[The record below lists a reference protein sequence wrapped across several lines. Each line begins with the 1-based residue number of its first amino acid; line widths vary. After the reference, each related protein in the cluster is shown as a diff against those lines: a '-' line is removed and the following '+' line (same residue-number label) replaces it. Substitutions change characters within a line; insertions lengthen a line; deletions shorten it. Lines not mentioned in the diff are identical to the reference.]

1 MNSTRREFLRR
12 ASIGMLAF
20 GSLRSATRVRA
31 GTDCS
36 RVSGTGSYSLGPF
49 EAVEAGGEPVFIV
62 ADLGFDETMVF
73 CKVTTNFA
81 PIRFPSAKNGVIEL
95 GAHEFFMDMK
105 SIRIASMEILEAN
118 DGVVATYAATLRSE
132 TRTRLFTGGDM
143 KTFIEEE
150 VLFGCDVIELAP
162 EASIEISKN
171 NFSMTAHFNPRKE
184 HAAIFGETATFAG
197 RITQGNI
204 IVQA

>member
-1 MNSTRREFLRR
+1 MNPTRREFLRR
-12 ASIGMLAF
+12 GSIGVLAF
-20 GSLRSATRVRA
+20 GGILSATRVRA
-31 GTDCS
+31 GTTCG
-36 RVSGTGSYSLGPF
+36 RVSGAGSYSIGPF
-49 EAVEAGGEPVFIV
+49 EAVEAGGEPVFVV
-62 ADLGFDETMVF
+62 ADMGFDETMVF

-105 SIRIASMEILEAN
+105 SVQIASMDILQGN
-118 DGVVATYAATLRSE
+118 DGPVATFAGTLRSE

-162 EASIEISKN
+162 EASVEISKN

-184 HAAIFGETATFAG
+184 HAAIFGETATFTG
-197 RITQGNI
+197 RITQGNV
-204 IVQA
+204 IVRA